1 MMRKSDGSSLAARLA
16 RPVNSML
23 GPLGVR
29 LVRSHKGVATTSHER
44 SPDLLHSRL
53 QPSASYSPWLSD
65 HEFLNLYER
74 IRNFTLVDIYRCYE
88 LWQLGQHC
96 GHIEGA
102 ILEVGVWRGGTGCLL
117 AKAAPR
123 QTVYLADTFEGVVK
137 AGEQDTRYVGGEH
150 SDTSEQLVLDLLAD
164 AGVTNARLLRGIFP
178 DETADTIRGP
188 IALLHVDVDVYQSA
202 KDTVDWA
209 LPRLPVGATIIFDDY
224 GFFGCEGVTRLA
236 NQLRNDLKGFT
247 FFYNLNGHAIFV
259 RTA

>member
-1 MMRKSDGSSLAARLA
+1 
-16 RPVNSML
+16 
-23 GPLGVR
+23 
-29 LVRSHKGVATTSHER
+29 
-44 SPDLLHSRL
+44 
-53 QPSASYSPWLSD
+53 
-65 HEFLNLYER
+65 
-74 IRNFTLVDIYRCYE
+74 
-88 LWQLGQHC
+88 
-96 GHIEGA
+96 
-102 ILEVGVWRGGTGCLL
+102 
-117 AKAAPR
+117 
-123 QTVYLADTFEGVVK
+123 
-137 AGEQDTRYVGGEH
+137 
-150 SDTSEQLVLDLLAD
+150 
-164 AGVTNARLLRGIFP
+164 LLRGIFP

>member
-1 MMRKSDGSSLAARLA
+1 
-16 RPVNSML
+16 
-23 GPLGVR
+23 
-29 LVRSHKGVATTSHER
+29 
-44 SPDLLHSRL
+44 
-53 QPSASYSPWLSD
+53 
-65 HEFLNLYER
+65 
-74 IRNFTLVDIYRCYE
+74 
-88 LWQLGQHC
+88 
-96 GHIEGA
+96 
-102 ILEVGVWRGGTGCLL
+102 
-117 AKAAPR
+117 
-123 QTVYLADTFEGVVK
+123 VYLADTFEGVVK
-137 AGEQDTRYVGGEH
+137 AGEQDTRYMGGEH
-150 SDTSEQLVLDLLAD
+150 SDTTEQLVLDLLAD